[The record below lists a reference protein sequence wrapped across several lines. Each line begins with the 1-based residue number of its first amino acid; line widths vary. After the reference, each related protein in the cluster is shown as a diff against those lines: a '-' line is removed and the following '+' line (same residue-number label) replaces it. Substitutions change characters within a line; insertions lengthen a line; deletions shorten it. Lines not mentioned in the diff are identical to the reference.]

1 MANELIKYLE
11 QNGFVEISASELV
24 RIDLRYGTTNN
35 FVGRNVY
42 GHFNR
47 AFLHPVAATKLQ
59 TVLNIL
65 RQEHPTLC
73 LVILDALR
81 PRWAQKILWDKVKGT
96 SGEPYVANPT
106 TGSVHNFGLA
116 LDVTLA
122 EQRGGELD
130 MGTAFDDFT
139 PLAQPAL
146 EEQFLREGKL
156 SSDHIVR
163 RQILRQTM
171 VRAGF
176 LPIAYEWWHFDA
188 LARKEIRSQYKIV
201 E

>member
-42 GHFNR
+42 GDFNR

-65 RQEHPTLC
+65 RQENPTLC